1 MVAPITIT
9 QLRAYEGP
17 NTVQP
22 TPGVV
27 VGLHG
32 DRDRGARIRA
42 AIKDT
47 AQAIGLV
54 IGQLAVDTRRNDH
67 GIDMSVRFSCE
78 LPQLGAALCE
88 YVVAGIIAEAV
99 GDSTWDHE
107 APLDVLRERRQRE
120 ALPLIA
126 VQLIAEARR
135 RGLPSFVDGARQL
148 QIGYGAR
155 GWSCDLA
162 MLPGTT
168 PTPPWVELG
177 VVPII
182 IVTGA
187 DYRDQVVEQVA
198 TELRAGGRQVGTMKA
213 ANFRAARGL
222 LADRHA
228 EALVVGLESRDLVR
242 YGLPVERCDRAIIT
256 DRSGPR
262 PTEAADDE
270 EWLRAL
276 GLPMLIS
283 AEAAH
288 INLCDPGL
296 TPLVPYAPNG
306 VIMFQM
312 SER

>member
-1 MVAPITIT
+1 MIAPITINR
-9 QLRAYEGP
+9 LRAYEGP

-27 VGLHG
+27 VRLHC
-32 DRDRGARIRA
+32 DRDRGARIRT
-42 AIKDT
+42 AIKDS

-54 IGQLAVDTRRNDH
+54 IGQLAVDTRRDNL
-67 GIDMSVRFSCE
+67 GIDSAVRFSCE

-107 APLDVLRERRQRE
+107 TPLITLRERRQRE
-120 ALPLIA
+120 ALPLRA

-135 RGLPSFVDGARQL
+135 RGLPSFVNDTRQL

-162 MLPGTT
+162 TLPSTT
-168 PTPPWVELG
+168 TIPPWAELG
-177 VVPII
+177 VVPVI

-187 DYRDQVVEQVA
+187 SHRDQVVDQIA
-198 TELRAGGRQVGTMKA
+198 TELRAGGQHVGAMKA
-213 ANFRAARGL
+213 ASFHTARAA

-228 EALVVGLESRDLVR
+228 EALVLGLESEELVR

-256 DRSGPR
+256 DRRGPR
-262 PTEAADDE
+262 PTEAEDDE

-283 AEAAH
+283 AEAVH
-288 INLCDPGL
+288 INLQDPGL
-296 TPLVPYAPNG
+296 IPLVPYAPNG
-306 VIMFQM
+306 VLMFQVDE
-312 SER
+312 S